1 MTTLFA
7 QPYDI
12 SAPGFYF
19 TSADEFT
26 ASARRAVNDYG
37 QPVEEFEIQFIDGE
51 DIDCALAD
59 AWKLYQSNFAEYLR
73 AVEDWDER
81 EKIAFIIAIGECGH
95 RFEAKTDDPSEI
107 EFDLYEVDSLRDLA
121 QQFVDEGLFGEL
133 PDRLSHYIDYD
144 AIARDLAF
152 DYAMIDIAGTRY
164 AYRCA

>member
-26 ASARRAVNDYG
+26 ASTKRAVNDYG

-51 DIDCALAD
+51 DIDCALAG

-121 QQFVDEGLFGEL
+121 CYSACNIDPLSRGLGVQN
-133 PDRLSHYIDYD
+133 
-144 AIARDLAF
+144 
-152 DYAMIDIAGTRY
+152 
-164 AYRCA
+164 